1 MAGGGEGRHR
11 EWGAHDTQGEKIQ
24 RSWDAPGWNSW
35 KVRHSREADEASWGA
50 PDRGIQRQ
58 PSCGAVHGLKE
69 MKATIA
75 GRSGLRGV
83 ASFSPQVGAGGWPL
97 LLTLGGADMEGP
109 APSHPR
115 QAGGVSVKQRGA
127 PLAVSYARPR
137 GSPPALNARGVLLQK
152 TVVADGPGLMVRA
165 SLSNSEDGRT
175 SALR

>member
-1 MAGGGEGRHR
+1 MAGGDEGKHR
-11 EWGAHDTQGEKIQ
+11 EWGAHDTQGETKATIVG
-24 RSWDAPGWNSW
+24 RSGLELLGTQGQLM
-35 KVRHSREADEASWGA
+35 RHRGA
-50 PDRGIQRQ
+50 LRTGRGIQRQ

-69 MKATIA
+69 IKATIA

-97 LLTLGGADMEGP
+97 LPTSGGVDMEGP